1 MTRPSGRTLAL
12 VLGTAPQDGATVAA
26 LKLAEQAL
34 ARGHRI
40 AVYAYGDG
48 VRVGAEGSPTAE
60 HVAALLRRG
69 VHGGRASWVVDRVGC
84 ERCPVARQV
93 AGVIEGDGGDL
104 WRFVTDADVSLGVT
118 G

>member
-34 ARGHRI
+34 ARGHRV
-40 AVYAYGDG
+40 AVFAYGDG
-48 VRVGAEGSPTAE
+48 VRVGAEGSATAK
-60 HVAALLRRG
+60 HVEALLRRG
-69 VHGGRASWVVDRVGC
+69 IHGGRASWVVDGSGSA
-84 ERCPVARQV
+84 RCSTARQV
-93 AGVIEGDGGDL
+93 PGVIDGDGGDL
-104 WRFVTDADVSLGVT
+104 WRFVEDADVALGVT

>member
-34 ARGHRI
+34 ARGHRV
-40 AVYAYGDG
+40 AVYAYGDA
-48 VRVGAEGSPTAE
+48 VRVGAEGSATAE

-69 VHGGRASWVVDRVGC
+69 VHGGRASWVVDEAGSG
-84 ERCPVARQV
+84 RCPTARQV
-93 AGVIEGDGGDL
+93 AGVVPGDGGDL
-104 WRFVTDADVSLGVT
+104 WRFVEDADVTLGVT

>member
-1 MTRPSGRTLAL
+1 MTRSSGRTLAL

-34 ARGHRI
+34 ARGHRV

-48 VRVGAEGSPTAE
+48 VRVGAQGSATGE

-69 VHGGRASWVVDRVGC
+69 VHGGRTSWVVDGGGA
-84 ERCPVARQV
+84 ERRPVTRQV
-93 AGVIEGDGGDL
+93 PGVVHGDGGDL
-104 WRFVTDADVSLGVT
+104 WRFVGDADVALGVT